1 MGCSRSHYEELKSN
15 RSIVKQ
21 SSARELLRPH
31 SSKLVGTN
39 RAHHRLCVLVAT
51 PLTPF
56 RQYHWAWNL
65 VMRES
70 ILENSSYW
78 HLRIGAAVGPVQTL
92 HRRLSP
98 ILLLRE
104 IQHAKASA
112 ESVVNSVAHPETSR
126 ASTRRVHWEALSSA

>member
-1 MGCSRSHYEELKSN
+1 ELKSN

-78 HLRIGAAVGPVQTL
+78 HLRIGAA
-92 HRRLSP
+92 
-98 ILLLRE
+98 
-104 IQHAKASA
+104 HAKESA

-126 ASTRRVHWEALSSA
+126 ASTRRVHWEALSSAPGFVRTPKRRLARHVDTI